1 MNKVILIGRIT
12 KDLELRKTANATSVV
27 SFTLAVNRRVGSG
40 QEQQADFINCVAWN
54 RTADLMNQY
63 LHKGSM
69 IAVEGRIQTRN
80 YDREG
85 QRVYVTEVV
94 ADNVQFLE
102 PKSASGSRSEY
113 SAPNVEFNEQS
124 NDVNQDFEE
133 DTFTMDAFDPSSE
146 DLPF

>member
-1 MNKVILIGRIT
+1 MNKVILIGRLT
-12 KDLELRKTANATSVV
+12 KEPELRKTANANSVV
-27 SFTLAVNRRVGSG
+27 SFTLAVNRRLGGG
-40 QEQQADFINCVAWN
+40 QEPQADFIGCVAWN

-80 YDREG
+80 YEREG

-94 ADNVQFLE
+94 AESVQFLE
-102 PKSASGSRSEY
+102 PKSASANRAEY
-113 SAPNVEFNEQS
+113 SAPVTDYNEQ
-124 NDVNQDFEE
+124 NYENTQEFEE
-133 DTFTMDAFDPSSE
+133 DSFSMDAFDPSSE